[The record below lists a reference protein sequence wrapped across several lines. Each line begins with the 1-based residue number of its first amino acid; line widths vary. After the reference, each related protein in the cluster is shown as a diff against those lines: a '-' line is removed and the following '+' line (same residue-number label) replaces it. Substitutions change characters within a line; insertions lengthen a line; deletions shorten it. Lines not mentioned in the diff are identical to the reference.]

1 MSVGTVVLECD
12 GCGASFSR
20 GVLYGDFWYQMPNGN
35 RYPLDRALGWCNF
48 CALMVAV
55 EDLSGDRVN
64 EEIKRAETWK
74 YEAEQ
79 KLKRSLF
86 SKLFGD
92 EKARI
97 ARCDQELKMLR
108 DNLAFLRARTSPSR
122 CLDCGSSDIVILPTP
137 PWPEDVG
144 VDVPAGWNHPLCG
157 GRMVAKALPGRLHFS
172 YPPRV
177 FNEHGVSITSE
188 CD

>member
-1 MSVGTVVLECD
+1 MSVGTIVLECE

-35 RYPLDRALGWCNF
+35 RYQLDRALGWCNF

-64 EEIKRAETWK
+64 EEMKRAEAWK
-74 YEAEQ
+74 HEAEQ
-79 KLKRSLF
+79 RLKRSLF

-92 EKARI
+92 EKERI
-97 ARCDQELKMLR
+97 ARCDQELQMLR

-122 CLDCGSSDIVILPTP
+122 CLSCGSSDIVILPTP
-137 PWPEDVG
+137 PWPEDFG
-144 VDVPAGWNHPLCG
+144 VCVPAGWNHPLCG

-177 FNEHGVSITSE
+177 FNEHGISITSE
-188 CD
+188 SV